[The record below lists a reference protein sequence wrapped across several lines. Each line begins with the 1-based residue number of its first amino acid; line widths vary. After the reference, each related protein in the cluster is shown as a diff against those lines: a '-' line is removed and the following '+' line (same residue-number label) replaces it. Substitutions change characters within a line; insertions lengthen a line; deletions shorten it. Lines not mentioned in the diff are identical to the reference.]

1 MGALFIFTSSSSFQ
15 CDLWTVA
22 RLLCPWDFPGK
33 NTGVAYHF
41 LLRRIFPDKGSNPHL
56 LLGRGILYHCFTWE
70 VRHNLATEHTHLIEL
85 QYRSSPSPQAQQVTR
100 SPSLRSISIH
110 TLSLLRHHYLG
121 FLWFFVHG
129 SHSFWSY
136 IKQWI

>member
-56 LLGRGILYHCFTWE
+56 PLGRGILYHCVTWE

-110 TLSLLRHHYLG
+110 TLYVSLQSSSWLEWSKIQKQ
-121 FLWFFVHG
+121 F
-129 SHSFWSY
+129 SF
-136 IKQWI
+136 K